1 MDGGAVTAGANAA
14 AQRKVA
20 RLDRDQS
27 VLLVVD
33 VQERLAPH
41 VADNAAL
48 VARIAALVEAARR
61 LGIPRFLTEHCAAQL
76 GPVIAPLRAAFEARN
91 IVAKTRFG
99 AADHA
104 PFEALLRGTGRT
116 QVVVAGMEAH
126 VCVMQT
132 VLGLAECGFEPF
144 VVGDA
149 VGSRA
154 AHAVDRELALAR
166 MRDAGTTLVGTEM
179 ALFEWARAGDDL
191 AFRDVLA
198 LVKGLDARP

>member
-76 GPVIAPLRAAFEARN
+76 GPVIAPLRAAFEA
-91 IVAKTRFG
+91 
-99 AADHA
+99 
-104 PFEALLRGTGRT
+104 LLRGTGRT

-179 ALFEWARAGDDL
+179 ALFEWARAGDDP